1 MTNEEYVDFLEH
13 KGKGYVWQFTKQET
27 DFEKIFLSA
36 KLFNEWKQNTQ
47 NLSLEEFFIEQHNKY
62 GITDRHRTLII
73 AQLYGL
79 ITKNSS
85 GYVNEN
91 VTPVFKQLSQN
102 SSPETY
108 KSIVSE
114 QLLKIKIPALTA
126 SRRSD
131 TEDIRHIFPIIFIY
145 QVLKRLKQF
154 SINSI
159 TIEELYTYVMTANF
173 HTDMDR
179 VITFLTQPIKPTIS
193 SSLLHEFQDRCRI
206 LTMIDNINL
215 FSLDRRNGFIAI
227 NTMYETKMDNF
238 LEENLSRFID
248 SKLTNENEYKEF
260 LYEIQNFN
268 INLIDEDVAVIVSE
282 DNEDIIEDVEYTE
295 NVALQSYDNTQVNV
309 EPHIIQTNERE
320 IIRRDPALG
329 AIAINNSNYQCEN
342 DTGHQTFI
350 SKRTKRPYM
359 EAHHLIPISQS
370 QYIWKKKHKNI
381 DCIENI
387 VSLCPTCHRAIHH
400 GEFETKLQILK
411 NLYDKRIND
420 LRRAGIDIDFET
432 LLKFYL

>member
-47 NLSLEEFFIEQHNKY
+47 NLSLEEFFIDQHNKY

-85 GYVNEN
+85 GYANEN
-91 VTPVFKQLSQN
+91 VTPIFNQLSQN

-131 TEDIRHIFPIIFIY
+131 TENIRHIFPIIFIY

-193 SSLLHEFQDRCRI
+193 PSLLHEFQDRCRI

-215 FSLDRRNGFIAI
+215 FNLDRRNGFIAI

-238 LEENLSRFID
+238 LEENLSRFAD
-248 SKLTNENEYKEF
+248 NKLTNEDEYKEF

-309 EPHIIQTNERE
+309 EPHIVQTNERE

-329 AIAINNSNYQCEN
+329 AIAINNSGYQCEN
-342 DTGHQTFI
+342 DACHQTFI

-370 QYIWKKKHKNI
+370 QYMWKKKHKNI

-411 NLYDKRIND
+411 KLYDKRIGD